1 MSESGALEH
10 SLLNLAHELRN
21 YLLVVQG
28 SVGLIQQQPADVS
41 EVLELARDIDEAS
54 RRADEIVSTIQRT
67 LRDHRNAA
75 SGSSPARDHEAF
87 PHA

>member
-28 SVGLIQQQPADVS
+28 NIGLIQRQPADVS
-41 EVLELARDIDEAS
+41 EVLELAGDNDEAS
-54 RRADEIVSTIQRT
+54 RRADEVVTAIQRK
-67 LRDHRNAA
+67 LREHLNAA